1 MSTRF
6 RTIDNLGVD
15 QSIRYAEDQEL
26 LDKKFSQDEHLYTQT
41 QIDVSIPSY
50 WGEYDQLFETNKRNL
65 AWAEF
70 FFPALFNQQKRRLF
84 THALLPFL
92 TSDEAYE
99 MCKRKIIEK
108 VQKDKER
115 HQEQKKKRFQQ
126 GLQYD
131 WEEEVNRDAAEKES
145 KTLISLIDLISFLD
159 KILMEI
165 NSKRNQYQKG

>member
-1 MSTRF
+1 
-6 RTIDNLGVD
+6 
-15 QSIRYAEDQEL
+15 
-26 LDKKFSQDEHLYTQT
+26 
-41 QIDVSIPSY
+41 
-50 WGEYDQLFETNKRNL
+50 
-65 AWAEF
+65 
-70 FFPALFNQQKRRLF
+70 
-84 THALLPFL
+84 
-92 TSDEAYE
+92 